1 MATEFYLFAVPLLIT
16 FVYTLVRPDSRFS
29 VRVFRF
35 LNTPYLLFW
44 ATLIFIIMTYTSLL
58 TD

>member
-16 FVYTLVRPDSRFS
+16 FVFILVRPDRSFS
-29 VRVFRF
+29 ESVFNF
-35 LNTPYLLFW
+35 LNTPHLLFW